1 MNKPLLSLV
10 IFLFTC
16 SPVLAAEIDYAF
28 EYSQS
33 ALKTYEKK
41 ITSCRAK
48 QKQNTTL
55 TEKEKLRLQKIV
67 YYPDILPY
75 LAERAFNDCVLPEK
89 ADYMES
95 LLILSQLNQSA
106 NNQEVTHYL
115 KQQQTVS
122 FTFDNL
128 AIIRNYQALPAE
140 LRQTFESIE
149 SLKHPF
155 NGIIIL
161 ETIWPP
167 EL

>member
-1 MNKPLLSLV
+1 MNKPLRFLV
-10 IFLFTC
+10 IFLFIC

-28 EYSQS
+28 DYSQS
-33 ALKTYEKK
+33 ALKTYEQK
-41 ITSCRAK
+41 IISCRAE
-48 QKQNTTL
+48 QKKNTNL
-55 TEKEKLRLQKIV
+55 TEEEKLRLKDIA
-67 YYPDILPY
+67 YYPDVLPY

-95 LLILSQLNQSA
+95 LLILGQLNQSA
-106 NNQEVTHYL
+106 NNHDVTNYL
-115 KQQQTVS
+115 KQQQAVS

-128 AIIRNYQALPAE
+128 ALIRNYQALPAE

-149 SLKHPF
+149 SLKQPF

>member
-10 IFLFTC
+10 IFLFIC

-28 EYSQS
+28 DYSQS
-33 ALKTYEKK
+33 ALKTYEQK
-41 ITSCRAK
+41 ITGCRAK
-48 QKQNTTL
+48 QKQNTSL
-55 TEKEKLRLQKIV
+55 TEEEKLRLQNIT
-67 YYPDILPY
+67 YHPDVLPY

-95 LLILSQLNQSA
+95 LLILGQLNQSA
-106 NNQEVTHYL
+106 NNQEVTNYL

-128 AIIRNYQALPAE
+128 AIIRNYQALPAD

-149 SLKHPF
+149 SLKQPF